1 MREWEKMCA
10 EWATR
15 KKTKNNLFSASF
27 LFWCFEWEPFR
38 LLPALLFQKRTFFFL
53 SRSHSPTINQ
63 FGVLFVGTGA
73 VCVICWT
80 ICWNRAQGSR
90 SDGGHFGW
98 WSCTSFEWPVELPSG
113 AKKMFFVGDF
123 FFRLLLHWLS
133 SELELWNVFLVR
145 LRPPAS
151 WITELVTKH
160 FIR

>member
-15 KKTKNNLFSASF
+15 KKQKITF
-27 LFWCFEWEPFR
+27 LVPVFYFDVSNGNPFVCC
-38 LLPALLFQKRTFFFL
+38 LHCYFKSEHFFFCL
-53 SRSHSPTINQ
+53 ARTRRPTINQ

-90 SDGGHFGW
+90 SDGSLRMVIVHEFWVACRTAERRQKNVFCW
-98 WSCTSFEWPVELPSG
+98 W
-113 AKKMFFVGDF
+113 F